1 MIGLDC
7 NYSLTRPVATLGL
20 GVINESGWIG
30 SAFSA
35 LQALKSLLSVSVV
48 YLQSAQGMRML
59 LSDAA
64 DAAGLNVPAR
74 DLAIIVR

>member
-1 MIGLDC
+1 
-7 NYSLTRPVATLGL
+7 
-20 GVINESGWIG
+20 
-30 SAFSA
+30 
-35 LQALKSLLSVSVV
+35 LLFVSV
-48 YLQSAQGMRML
+48 YLPSGQGMRML